1 MAVQAFYSLTL
12 IGSEKEWKKSKANFF
27 PGYGIHVCNFPS
39 FGPLSSL
46 GFLPKMKMALSRPV
60 SIFNS
65 FFQTPR
71 VRAIPPSGFEVNV
84 AERRA

>member
-1 MAVQAFYSLTL
+1 MFGRSAANSLLAEVKWQCKYSIHLLDWIWQRVEEVQGKSL
-12 IGSEKEWKKSKANFF
+12 
-27 PGYGIHVCNFPS
+27 PGVFMYFPS

-46 GFLPKMKMALSRPV
+46 GFLPKMKMAFSRPA

-71 VRAIPPSGFEVNV
+71 VRAIPP
-84 AERRA
+84 